1 MVHSMATDPVRA
13 RRVAWPVIATCWG
26 AAWAIGGGGGCR
38 PAIRPDQPGAE
49 PGPVARMEGPRPRV
63 VGGRQIVVGELC
75 PQVAA
80 GRPAI
85 APLVMRTGTWTDAP
99 AELAGAV
106 ERGSVPR
113 FVVIGVDGKVAGVFD
128 TLGLTD
134 LGVSQQAAA
143 GTFVGGLPCTAD
155 DGKGK
160 RVEDPRCMAAT
171 GGCGIA
177 VAELARPDDPP
188 PNPAIQTGG
197 ACVAGD
203 VLAVDLDGDGE
214 PERFPLAALLDG
226 ARRPAGEWSAA
237 PPVPPVPSG
246 AACAPTFEVYGVQLT
261 PVVEPGR
268 PIDPKHAV
276 GLDVLGVLDL
286 DGDGR
291 KELVLALKFPTVR
304 TIAVYTA
311 PETVRR
317 LELAGEAQSF
327 PR

>member
-1 MVHSMATDPVRA
+1 
-13 RRVAWPVIATCWG
+13 
-26 AAWAIGGGGGCR
+26 
-38 PAIRPDQPGAE
+38 
-49 PGPVARMEGPRPRV
+49 MEAPRPRV
-63 VGGRQIVVGELC
+63 TGGRQIVVGELC

-99 AELAGAV
+99 SELASAV

-113 FVVIGVDGKVAGVFD
+113 FVVFGVDGKVAGVFD

-134 LGVSQQAAA
+134 LGTSQQVAA
-143 GTFVGGLPCTAD
+143 GTYVGGMPCTAD
-155 DGKGK
+155 AGGGQ
-160 RVEDPRCMAAT
+160 RVEDPRCASAT

-177 VAELARPDDPP
+177 VAELGRPDDLP
-188 PNPAIQTGG
+188 PNPVIQTGG

-203 VLAVDLDGDGE
+203 GLAVDIDGDGA
-214 PERFPLAALLDG
+214 PELFPLAALLDG

-237 PPVPPVPSG
+237 PAG
-246 AACAPTFEVYGVQLT
+246 ALGAPGTACAPTFEVHGVQLT
-261 PVVEPGR
+261 PVVEPGK

-291 KELVLALKFPTVR
+291 KELVLALRFPTVR

-311 PETVRR
+311 PDMARR